1 MIALSSIS
9 CSNADKIREF
19 IKNVYVDKKFTGG
32 KSSERPPRDSQVSI
46 SSLISGINSIYLM
59 KLVQLM
65 LQ

>member
-19 IKNVYVDKKFTGG
+19 IKNVYVDKKFAGG
-32 KSSERPPRDSQVSI
+32 KSSERPPRDAQVSI
-46 SSLISGINSIYLM
+46 SNLISGINSIYLM